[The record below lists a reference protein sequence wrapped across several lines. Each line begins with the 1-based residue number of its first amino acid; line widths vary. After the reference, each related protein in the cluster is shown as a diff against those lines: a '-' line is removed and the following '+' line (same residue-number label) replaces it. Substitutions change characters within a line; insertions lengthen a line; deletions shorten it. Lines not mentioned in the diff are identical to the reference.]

1 MSNLNNFNQKNLSSR
16 AADSLPS
23 RNTLKSRVIKY
34 TDNVMKKVISN
45 LQDVKNFFF
54 FMDIWS
60 QPGLDKFYLGIVA
73 IYYNPKTEKQ
83 EVAALACR
91 DFPHP
96 HTGVRIRELFE
107 SIFKEHGLDPRKVI
121 RFTTDKGSNI
131 VNGLQPYTVV
141 QQMPTAPSVDVD
153 LLEEEALNENATE
166 TDSFV
171 EIELDIKLED
181 GGDES
186 DQSEEEFDLESE
198 EDLEGMDA
206 NAVETEYN
214 EFLAQEEFYR
224 QAFGKRMSM
233 TCFAHALNLVF
244 HKVLDDKKSNLGRL
258 RKELL
263 KKINSSGVAN
273 QQLKL
278 LTGKKLLKAAKPR
291 WNSFYYVLKRILLL
305 KTANIDVCRDRLCG
319 IEFQWSDVEK
329 YVSFLKP
336 LAVATTYLEGDYP
349 TAASIIP

>member
-1 MSNLNNFNQKNLSSR
+1 
-16 AADSLPS
+16 
-23 RNTLKSRVIKY
+23 
-34 TDNVMKKVISN
+34 
-45 LQDVKNFFF
+45 
-54 FMDIWS
+54 
-60 QPGLDKFYLGIVA
+60 VA

-96 HTGVRIRELFE
+96 HTGIRIRELFE
-107 SIFKEHGLDPRKVI
+107 RFFKEYGLDPRKVI
-121 RFTTDKGSNI
+121 RFTRDKGSNI
-131 VNGLQPYTVV
+131 LNGLQPYTAV
-141 QQMPTAPSVDVD
+141 QKMPTAPSIDVD

-171 EIELDIKLED
+171 EIELDIQLED

-198 EDLEGMDA
+198 EDLGGMDA

-214 EFLAQEEFYR
+214 DFLEQEEFYR
-224 QAFGKRMSM
+224 QAFGKRM
-233 TCFAHALNLVF
+233 TCVAHAMDLVF

-258 RKELL
+258 RKELLKLL

-278 LTGKKLLKAAKPR
+278 LTGKKLLKVAKTR
-291 WNSFYYVLKRILLL
+291 LL
-305 KTANIDVCRDRLCG
+305 
-319 IEFQWSDVEK
+319 E
-329 YVSFLKP
+329 
-336 LAVATTYLEGDYP
+336 
-349 TAASIIP
+349 